1 MSDGSDAGGLSV
13 LMTTEG
19 TYPYGAGGVSTWC
32 DALLRNTPEV
42 RYTLL
47 PIMMNPHIEAR
58 FDPPANVRSVIS
70 VPLWGIEEPSEFA
83 TNTTFAGLYER
94 KRRTTDDVIEEEF
107 LPPFRAFV
115 QLVNGGNDPGELGRL
130 LVQLEDYFAR
140 RDYAVTM
147 KSRPVWRAF
156 VEVMQEFARRNGA
169 ALPAAA
175 RAAQEPSVFDLTE
188 CLRWLYR
195 FLIVLTVPV
204 PRVSV
209 THTTA
214 AAFCGIPCITA
225 KVRHGTPMIVTE
237 HGVYLREQNL
247 FLSRF
252 RRLFFCKQFLLN
264 LITAVVR
271 ANYAHADVVA
281 PVCHYNTRWELAHG
295 TPQHKL
301 RVIYNGVDPELFA
314 PAAKRDRAPHVVATA
329 RIDPLKD
336 IETFLH
342 VAAAVRTTHRD
353 VRFTIFGT
361 VADADYYQRCVAL
374 RGELGLDDV
383 VTMGA
388 STDDVVGA
396 YREADVVLLT
406 SISEAFP
413 YSVIEAMAC
422 ERAVVASD
430 VGGVGEALE
439 ECGMLVRPR
448 DVDGFAA
455 AVRSLLD
462 DPALR
467 QSIGRRARARVL
479 EEFRLDV
486 SIASYLDLYRRLGAA
501 GAADSAA
508 SSAAVRARV
517 APRLEVGA

>member
-1 MSDGSDAGGLSV
+1 MSSRDASSLSV

-32 DALLRNTPEV
+32 DALLRNTPDV

-58 FDPPANVRSVIS
+58 FDPPSNVRGIVN
-70 VPLWGIEEPSEFA
+70 VPLWGIEEPSEF
-83 TNTTFAGLYER
+83 TLDTSFAALYEK
-94 KRRTTDDVIEEEF
+94 KRRTTEEAIEAGF
-107 LPPFRAFV
+107 LPHFRTLLDCITSASDPAAF
-115 QLVNGGNDPGELGRL
+115 GRV
-130 LVQLEDYFAR
+130 LVQLEDWFAR
-140 RDYAVTM
+140 YDYAATM
-147 KSRPVWRAF
+147 KSRPVWAAF
-156 VEVMQEFARRNGA
+156 VDAMQSFAQRSA
-169 ALPAAA
+169 ATMPAAV
-175 RAAQEPSVFDLTE
+175 REHQMPSLFDLTE

-195 FLIVLTVPV
+195 FLIVLAVRVPE
-204 PRVSV
+204 VSV

-225 KVRHGTPMIVTE
+225 KVRRGTPMIVTE

-271 ANYAHADVVA
+271 ANYHFADVVA

-295 TPQHKL
+295 TPQHRI
-301 RVIYNGVDPELFA
+301 RVIYNGVDPEFFA
-314 PAAKRDRAPHVVATA
+314 PAPKRGDVPHVIATA

-336 IETFLH
+336 IETFLR
-342 VAAAVRTTHRD
+342 VAAHVRETHRD
-353 VRFTIFGT
+353 VRFTIYGST
-361 VADADYYQRCVAL
+361 PDREYYAKCIAL
-374 RGELGLDDV
+374 RRELGLENV
-383 VTMGA
+383 VTMGEVT
-388 STDDVVGA
+388 SDVVGA
-396 YREADVVLLT
+396 YRDCDVVLLT

-413 YSVIEAMAC
+413 YSVIEAMSC

-455 AVRSLLD
+455 AVRQLLD
-462 DPALR
+462 DAPLR
-467 QSIGRRARARVL
+467 TRIGRRARGRVL
-479 EEFRLDV
+479 EEFRLDA
-486 SIASYLDLYRRLGAA
+486 SIHAYLDLYKRLANA
-501 GAADSAA
+501 PARTADELLEA
-508 SSAAVRARV
+508 RA
-517 APRLEVGA
+517 

>member
-1 MSDGSDAGGLSV
+1 MLSV

-19 TYPYGAGGVSTWC
+19 TYPYAPGGVSTWC
-32 DALLRNTPEV
+32 DALLRNTPDV
-42 RYTLL
+42 QYTLL
-47 PIMMNPHIEAR
+47 PIMMNPHMEAR
-58 FDPPANVRSVIS
+58 FDPPANVRSIIN

-83 TNTTFAGLYER
+83 LDTSFANLYEQ
-94 KRRTTDDVIEEEF
+94 KRRTTDDEIERAF
-107 LPPFRAFV
+107 LPMFRAF
-115 QLVNGGNDPGELGRL
+115 LEAVNTNADPALFGRL
-130 LVQLEDYFAR
+130 LVQLEDFFTR
-140 RDYAVTM
+140 FDYSVTM
-147 KSRPVWRAF
+147 KSRPVWDAFTDEMQAFSARA
-156 VEVMQEFARRNGA
+156 AA
-169 ALPAAA
+169 ALPPGA
-175 RAAQEPSVFDLTE
+175 REHQAPSLFDLTE

-195 FLIVLTVPV
+195 FLIVLTVRV
-204 PRVSV
+204 PEVSV

-225 KVRHGTPMIVTE
+225 KVRRGTPMIVTE

-271 ANYAHADVVA
+271 ANYFHADVVA

-295 TPQHKL
+295 TPQHKI
-301 RVIYNGVDPELFA
+301 RVIYNGVDPELFSA
-314 PAAKRDRAPHVVATA
+314 GARRDRTPHVIATA

-336 IETFLH
+336 IETFLR
-342 VAAAVRTTHRD
+342 VAASVRKTHPE
-353 VRFTIFGT
+353 VRFTIFGSIGKRE
-361 VADADYYQRCVAL
+361 YYEQCLAL
-374 RGELGLDDV
+374 RRELVLENAVTMGSAADDV
-383 VTMGA
+383 VT
-388 STDDVVGA
+388 A
-396 YREADVVLLT
+396 YREADIVLLT

-455 AVRSLLD
+455 AVRQLLD

-467 QSIGRRARARVL
+467 ARMGRRARARVL
-479 EEFRLDV
+479 EEFRLDG
-486 SIASYLDLYRRLGAA
+486 SIAAYLELYRRMARPEVAA
-501 GAADSAA
+501 
-508 SSAAVRARV
+508 
-517 APRLEVGA
+517 